1 MLIGI
6 DATRANKTAK
16 TGVEWY
22 AWHVIQELK
31 KQTLGDGNSWILYA
45 NAILTGGLEA
55 LPDNWYEVRAK
66 WPFKYGW
73 TQFRLAYEMYKRP
86 ADVLWMPGATLP
98 RYLPKRTVVTEH
110 DIGFHRLPKLY
121 KPQQV
126 RVHEHAMKEVAK
138 RAQRI
143 ITVSEF
149 SGREIAE
156 VYGIDPRKIAITP
169 LGVDHNLYRPIDDR
183 KRIEDRLRRYQLPR
197 PYFLYVGRLEAK
209 KNIAFLIRA
218 FTEFKNR
225 RGVGDPHRL
234 ALIGLP
240 GFGYDA
246 IKRAIADSTFRSDIL
261 ELGYVPE
268 TDMPFLLSGA
278 EALVHPSL
286 YEGFGLTT
294 VQAMAA
300 GCPVLSS
307 NAASLPEIIGGG
319 GEFFSPNELEQCV
332 ELMNRLVSE
341 PGMKTRLREK
351 GIERAKKYTWEQTA
365 QLTAPVLTR
374 WE

>member
-31 KQTLGDGNSWILYA
+31 RQTQGDGHSWILYA
-45 NAILTGGLEA
+45 NAILNGGLEH
-55 LPDNWYEVRAK
+55 LPDNWFEVRAK
-66 WPFKYGW
+66 WPFKFGW
-73 TQFRLAYEMYKRP
+73 TQFRLSWEMYKRP
-86 ADVLWMPGATLP
+86 VDVLWMPGATLP
-98 RYLPKRTVVTEH
+98 RYTAKRTVVTEH
-110 DIGFHRLPKLY
+110 DIGFHRFPKLY
-121 KPQQV
+121 KPRQV
-126 RVHEHAMKEVAK
+126 HVHEHAMKEAAK
-138 RAQRI
+138 KAARI

-149 SGREIAE
+149 SGREISE

-169 LGVDHNLYRPIDDR
+169 LGVDHQLYRPIDNR
-183 KRIEDRLRRYQLPR
+183 ERVIDRLRRYQLPQ
-197 PYFLYVGRLEAK
+197 PYFLYVGRLETK
-209 KNIAFLIRA
+209 KNIAFLVKA

-234 ALIGLP
+234 ALVGTP
-240 GFGYDA
+240 GFGYDL
-246 IKRAIADSTFRSDIL
+246 IKRAIADSTFKSDIL

-268 TDMPFLLSGA
+268 TDLPFLMSGA

-286 YEGFGLTT
+286 YEGFGLTPI
-294 VQAMAA
+294 QAMAA
-300 GCPVLSS
+300 NCPVITS
-307 NAASLPEIIGGG
+307 NAASLPEVVGDA
-319 GEFFSPNELEQCV
+319 GEYFSPTELEQLV
-332 ELMNRLVSE
+332 EVMNRLVSE

-351 GIERAKKYTWEQTA
+351 GLQHAQKYTWERTA
-365 QLTAPVLTR
+365 GLTLPVLTR